1 MTELSTQKAVA
12 IAELNPI
19 ITDIAAF
26 EGTVESIDIVDE
38 DTQANMADLVKLM
51 QSRRRKL
58 EDKRT
63 SLVKPL
69 NDVVG
74 EINKLFK
81 GPRDTIDKI
90 VTIAKKKMSRFAE
103 AQLAIERERK
113 RQEEEA
119 ARKEREEAERLKE
132 ALNVTGSEEATAVV
146 DQVVEDA
153 QAKVEK
159 AEKKVAKPKTVRGD
173 ASSVV
178 VSKTWK
184 AEVVDLAEL
193 VKGVHEGRLPLSCL
207 EPNMAQLQ
215 ALSRETKKE
224 RTVDGVRYYE
234 HVSTSVR

>member
-1 MTELSTQKAVA
+1 MELNAQKSVA

-26 EGTVESIDIVDE
+26 EGTVESIDIIDE

-51 QSRRRKL
+51 MSRRKKL
-58 EDKRT
+58 EDKRI

-74 EINKLFK
+74 DINKLFK

-90 VTIAKKKMSRFAE
+90 VTTAKKKMSRFAE

-132 ALNVTGSEEATAVV
+132 ALNVTGSDEATAVV
-146 DQVVEDA
+146 EEVVADA
-153 QAKVEK
+153 EKKVEK
-159 AEKKVAKPKTVRGD
+159 AEKREAKAPTVRGD
-173 ASSVV
+173 TSSVV
-178 VSKTWK
+178 VSRTWK
-184 AEVVDLAEL
+184 AELVSLKEL
-193 VKGVHEGRLPLSCL
+193 VAGVHEGRLPISCL
-207 EPNMAQLQ
+207 EPNMAQLNQ
-215 ALSRETKKE
+215 ISRETKKE
-224 RTVDGVRYYE
+224 RTVDGVRFYE